1 MLYKICQLA
10 LGNPHGF
17 LVFALNTKS
26 VMLNASATITDKWI
40 PSTIQPENASV
51 WYNEKKK
58 NLTFK
63 KKSRQDVRNMQL
75 I

>member
-1 MLYKICQLA
+1 
-10 LGNPHGF
+10 
-17 LVFALNTKS
+17 
-26 VMLNASATITDKWI
+26 MLNASATITDKWI

>member
-40 PSTIQPENASV
+40 PSTIQPENLS
-51 WYNEKKK
+51 
-58 NLTFK
+58 L
-63 KKSRQDVRNMQL
+63 KKSVFWVALKGYGDL
-75 I
+75 PE